1 MKRLGNYDVI
11 FHIPSMSV
19 KYKFMAQYQRG
30 LYSHVEEEK
39 KRKEKKRIAPSQSS
53 NRINSCSIV

>member
-39 KRKEKKRIAPSQSS
+39 KRKEKKKNCTI
-53 NRINSCSIV
+53 SILKQNK